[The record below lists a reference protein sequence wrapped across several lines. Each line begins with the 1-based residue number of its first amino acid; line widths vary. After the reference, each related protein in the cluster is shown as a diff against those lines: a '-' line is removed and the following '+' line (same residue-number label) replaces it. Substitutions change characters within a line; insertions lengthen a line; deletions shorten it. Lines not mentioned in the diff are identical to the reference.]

1 VFQVLLFP
9 LKLIRVLLNIPGVQA
24 NERVLNVFQIL
35 RKVMLGVDVPQDVV
49 GNAFCGGV
57 LGSIVEADGL
67 GGKASYDM
75 LFILLYVNVFSLQ
88 QVFEKG

>member
-1 VFQVLLFP
+1 MQADQGVLDIL
-9 LKLIRVLLNIPGVQA
+9 
-24 NERVLNVFQIL
+24 QIL
-35 RKVMLGVDVPQDVV
+35 RKVMLGVYVPQDIVSC
-49 GNAFCGGV
+49 AFCGGI

-75 LFILLYVNVFSLQ
+75 LFILLYVDVFSLQ